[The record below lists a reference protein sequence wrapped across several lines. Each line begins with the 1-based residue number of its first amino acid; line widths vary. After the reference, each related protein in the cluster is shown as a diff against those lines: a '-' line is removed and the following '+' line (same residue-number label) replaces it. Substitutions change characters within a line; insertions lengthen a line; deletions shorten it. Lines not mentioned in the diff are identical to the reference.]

1 MTTVILYGREGC
13 CLCDEARE
21 MLLRIRERHPFALQE
36 RDIESDDGLLRDY
49 LERIPVIEIDGVE
62 EFELLIDE
70 FELAGRRTG
79 PGEARASH

>member
-70 FELAGRRTG
+70 SASSRHRRD
-79 PGEARASH
+79 PSIASSRG

>member
-21 MLLRIRERHPFALQE
+21 MLLRIRKRRPFELSE
-36 RDIESDDGLLRDY
+36 RDIESDDALLRDY

-70 FELAGRRTG
+70 FERERGLDKVEAG
-79 PGEARASH
+79 